1 MTGSTIALIVCV
13 AAIWMAQRLLT
24 IWQSLRFRRQ
34 LIALREHG
42 KLSVGMAKKIGRR
55 VFVGLTV
62 DQHGIV
68 TANLVLRGVTVFALG
83 KPNPALIG
91 CRATD
96 LAAGRTPPGGAAD
109 GGDRGRAGRLVP
121 DQEDRHHPGQV
132 LSPHPPAG
140 SHRRLTSVHH
150 RRFTP
155 SPQGHRLHHAR
166 QSVDPCC
173 PHHSRADPAARMSP
187 LPTGSLPAEP
197 DRLQARRHSRR
208 ATPSP

>member
-13 AAIWMAQRLLT
+13 AAIWMSQRLLT

-34 LIALREHG
+34 LIALRQHG

-83 KPNPALIG
+83 KPNTALTG

-96 LAAGRTPPGGAAD
+96 LAAGRTPRGVPPMVAAAAAQAASFLIKKT
-109 GGDRGRAGRLVP
+109 GTT
-121 DQEDRHHPGQV
+121 
-132 LSPHPPAG
+132 PAK
-140 SHRRLTSVHH
+140 SSRLT
-150 RRFTP
+150 RRPVPT
-155 SPQGHRLHHAR
+155 
-166 QSVDPCC
+166 
-173 PHHSRADPAARMSP
+173 AA
-187 LPTGSLPAEP
+187 
-197 DRLQARRHSRR
+197 
-208 ATPSP
+208 

>member
-13 AAIWMAQRLLT
+13 AAIWMTQRLLT

-68 TANLVLRGVTVFALG
+68 TANLVLRGVTVFAVG
-83 KPNPALIG
+83 KPNAALIG

-96 LAAGRTPPGGAAD
+96 LAAGRTPQGLPPMVS
-109 GGDRGRAGRLVP
+109 DRRRAGRLVP
-121 DQEDRHHPGQV
+121 DQEDRHHPSQV

-140 SHRRLTSVHH
+140 SHRRLTPYTT

-155 SPQGHRLHHAR
+155 SSQGRRLQPCPAVGR
-166 QSVDPCC
+166 SV
-173 PHHSRADPAARMSP
+173 
-187 LPTGSLPAEP
+187 LPAP
-197 DRLQARRHSRR
+197 FAG
-208 ATPSP
+208 

>member
-1 MTGSTIALIVCV
+1 MTGSTITLIVCV
-13 AAIWMAQRLLT
+13 AAIWMSQRLLT

-68 TANLVLRGVTVFALG
+68 TANLVLRGVTVFAVG

-96 LAAGRTPPGGAAD
+96 LAAGRA
-109 GGDRGRAGRLVP
+109 
-121 DQEDRHHPGQV
+121 
-132 LSPHPPAG
+132 
-140 SHRRLTSVHH
+140 
-150 RRFTP
+150 
-155 SPQGHRLHHAR
+155 PQGVPPMVAAAAAQAASFLIKKTGTT
-166 QSVDPCC
+166 
-173 PHHSRADPAARMSP
+173 PAKSP
-187 LPTGSLPAEP
+187 RPT
-197 DRLQARRHSRR
+197 RRPVPT
-208 ATPSP
+208 AA

>member
-62 DQHGIV
+62 DQHGVV
-68 TANLVLRGVTVFALG
+68 TANLVLRGVTVFAVG
-83 KPNPALIG
+83 KPNAALIG

-96 LAAGRTPPGGAAD
+96 LAAGRTPPGVPPMVAAAAVQAASFLIKKAGA
-109 GGDRGRAGRLVP
+109 
-121 DQEDRHHPGQV
+121 
-132 LSPHPPAG
+132 PPAK
-140 SHRRLTSVHH
+140 SSRPTRRPVPT
-150 RRFTP
+150 
-155 SPQGHRLHHAR
+155 
-166 QSVDPCC
+166 
-173 PHHSRADPAARMSP
+173 AA
-187 LPTGSLPAEP
+187 
-197 DRLQARRHSRR
+197 
-208 ATPSP
+208 